1 MFVLNQNIKGGG
13 NITAFNAFNKRTPCN
28 IAAQVGAA
36 LVGAGSSLVGGL
48 FGQKSQSDANKTNL
62 QIARETN
69 AANQQLAEKQN
80 QWNID
85 QWNRDNEYNTASAQ
99 KQRLIDA
106 GMNPMMGEVTP
117 GTAEFVQSAPLANQQ
132 MAHVEK
138 EDALAKAIPDA
149 ANSAFNAIMQGAT
162 AKKALA
168 EADSAEA
175 KANLDKQLADYNDNA
190 NPRRIAG
197 LDLQNQNQQIGLQSA
212 LEGIKGQVL
221 QNEHTQL
228 SNVEQKG
235 INILTN
241 LQIENDKLQLSL
253 QQKFGEK
260 FKKAELDKLISEKGQ
275 IDSSTNVNVATIGKI
290 ASDIAK
296 NYAEVNHLNADTN
309 TINSLR
315 PYIVQK
321 MGIDNLG
328 GKLSNMSTA
337 FDLGINLK
345 YGDKQ
350 HGQQLKTQEYEN
362 SFAGRTRSWLN
373 ALSSILGVALG
384 GAALIKGQKGSSK
397 KVGTRKTTDVY
408 ANDKLLKS
416 IVEHTNDEYE

>member
-1 MFVLNQNIKGGG
+1 MYVLNQNIKGGG
-13 NITAFNAFNKRTPCN
+13 NITAFNAFTKRTPCN
-28 IAAQVGAA
+28 IAAEIGSSI
-36 LVGAGSSLVGGL
+36 VGAGSSLIGGIL
-48 FGQKSQSDANKTNL
+48 GKKSQSDANKTNL

-69 AANQQLAEKQN
+69 ASNQQLAEKQN

-85 QWNRDNEYNTASAQ
+85 QWNRENEYNSASAQ

-106 GMNPMMGEVTP
+106 GMNPMFGDITP
-117 GTAEFVQSAPLANQQ
+117 GTAQSVQSAPMANQQ

-138 EDALAKAIPDA
+138 EDAFANAIPNA

-175 KANLDKQLADYNDNA
+175 KANLDKQMAEYNDNA
-190 NPRRIAG
+190 NPRRIAA

-212 LEGIKGQVL
+212 LESIKGQVL

-228 SNVEQKG
+228 TNVQQKG
-235 INILTN
+235 INVLTN

-253 QQKFGEK
+253 QQQFGK
-260 FKKAELDKLISEKGQ
+260 QFKQAELDKLIAEKGQ
-275 IDSSTNVNVATIGKI
+275 IDSSTNVNVATLGKI
-290 ASDIAK
+290 ASEIAR
-296 NYAEVNHLNADTN
+296 NYADAQHLNADTN

-315 PYIVQK
+315 PYIIQK
-321 MGIDNLG
+321 MGIDNIG
-328 GKLSNMSTA
+328 GKLSNISTA
-337 FDLGINLK
+337 FDLGLNLK

-350 HGQQLKTQEYEN
+350 KGQQLKTQEYEN
-362 SFAGRTRSWLN
+362 SFAGRARSWLN
-373 ALSSILGVALG
+373 AFASVLGVALG
-384 GAALIKGQKGSSK
+384 GAALVKGSKGSSK
-397 KVGTRKTTDVY
+397 KVGTSKTTDVY
-408 ANDKLLKS
+408 SNDELVKS